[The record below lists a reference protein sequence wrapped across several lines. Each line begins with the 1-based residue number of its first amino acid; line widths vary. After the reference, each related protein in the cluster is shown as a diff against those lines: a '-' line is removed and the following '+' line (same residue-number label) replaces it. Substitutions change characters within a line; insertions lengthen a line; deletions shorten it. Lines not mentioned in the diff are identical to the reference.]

1 MRKKQ
6 QWGSS
11 VVSVLVAEAS
21 QMNCQ
26 LVESAFRPKGKRVT
40 VVACAVRGED
50 ALGLLKEKQPDI
62 AIISAQLQEGALEGY
77 RVLRE
82 IRSLGLRTRAILLL
96 NSREPEQ
103 VIDAFRC
110 GARGVVFR
118 DEPIETLGK
127 SIHAVNHGQVWASSE
142 SMRGLLE
149 ALGQTM
155 PIRFRDTRGIQ
166 RLSKREADVVRLV
179 AEGLTNKD
187 ISLQLGLSEH
197 TVRNYLFHVFD
208 KLGVLAAGVAGII
221 ALVYTRSGAGTQF
234 ASGVAWSLFGA
245 SAGFLVFNFPPARIF
260 MGDSGSTGLG
270 FTVAFLGLDFCR
282 SSGGTM
288 PSIVFPLLVAGL
300 PLFDADLAVVRRLRG
315 AASPFDGDRRHGY
328 DLLLA
333 RGWSPRRVA
342 LVSYSITAAM
352 GAVGWI
358 GLRLDPRRLWVLAA
372 LCFAALFAI
381 ALRLGSL
388 RAEQR
393 VRRMKAQNAR
403 TPS

>member
-6 QWGSS
+6 QWRSS
-11 VVSVLVAEAS
+11 VVSVLIAEAS
-21 QMNCQ
+21 EMNCQ
-26 LVESAFRPKGKRVT
+26 LVESAFRPKGKHVT
-40 VVACAVRGED
+40 VLGCTVRGRD
-50 ALGLLKEKQPDI
+50 ALALLKEKQPDI

-82 IRSLGLRTRAILLL
+82 IRSLGYRTRAILLL

-127 SIHAVNHGQVWASSE
+127 CIHAVNHGQVWASSE

-208 KLGVLAAGVAGII
+208 
-221 ALVYTRSGAGTQF
+221 
-234 ASGVAWSLFGA
+234 
-245 SAGFLVFNFPPARIF
+245 
-260 MGDSGSTGLG
+260 
-270 FTVAFLGLDFCR
+270 
-282 SSGGTM
+282 
-288 PSIVFPLLVAGL
+288 
-300 PLFDADLAVVRRLRG
+300 
-315 AASPFDGDRRHGY
+315 
-328 DLLLA
+328 LLLA
-333 RGWSPRRVA
+333 QGWSPRKVA
-342 LVSYSITAAM
+342 LVSYVITAAM
-352 GAVGWI
+352 GAIGWI
-358 GLRLDPRRLWVLAA
+358 GLRLDPKRLWLLAA
-372 LCFAALFAI
+372 LSLAALFVA

-388 RAEQR
+388 RAERRVQR
-393 VRRMKAQNAR
+393 IEAQNAH
-403 TPS
+403 TQS